1 VVSGIRGIISML
13 EQIPQSL
20 ISLLARVIIGLV
32 FFKSGLTKIEG
43 FHITDA
49 AIFLFQEEY
58 KLPLLSPSLAAH
70 IAAIMELSMPLFLF
84 AGLATR
90 FAALALLGMTL
101 VIELFVYP
109 EAYVVH
115 GLWAVALL
123 TLIKY
128 GAGAISLDHMIG
140 RSLNSAGKTS
150 LA

>member
-13 EQIPQSL
+13 EQVPQSS

>member
-1 VVSGIRGIISML
+1 MVSGIRGIISML

>member
-1 VVSGIRGIISML
+1 MVSGIRGIISML
-13 EQIPQSL
+13 EQIPQSS

-109 EAYVVH
+109 EAYVMH